1 MFFFLR
7 IAAVLMLLLV
17 LPALYLHFR
26 YLRRKD
32 GMRRWRIL
40 MWSTTAILAA
50 GTLWYISYG
59 FQTGRPE
66 WLTRLFFHLLL
77 GVSFVQLGLCI
88 GGLLATLT
96 KRNSFMRRA
105 MTGVGIGL
113 AALSLIITIMAYFIG
128 NKRIEVKEYTFASK
142 ELPEAFD
149 GFRIVHISD
158 LHLGTYGADT
168 ARVSELINKTLE
180 QKGDIILFTGDLVN
194 LESKEALPFVEQLK
208 RLTAPYGVY
217 SILGNHDYAVYRNF
231 AEKEEQLADIEQ
243 LVKLEKECGWH
254 VMRNE
259 NAIIEKDSAC
269 IALIGVENDGRPP
282 FPQLANI
289 PKAIKG
295 IPTNANFKIMMTHDP
310 SHWRRNVLSETDAQL
325 TLAGHTHGMQFKL
338 AGWSPASW
346 VYKEWG
352 GQYYEGDRS
361 IVVSIGLGLGAVP
374 FRFGAWSEVC
384 VITLERS
391 EMDDV

>member
-40 MWSTTAILAA
+40 MWTATAILAA

-66 WLTRLFFHLLL
+66 WLTRLFIHLLL
-77 GVSFVQLGLCI
+77 GVSFAQVGLSI

-194 LESKEALPFVEQLK
+194 LESREALPFVEQLK

-231 AEKEEQLADIEQ
+231 AEKDEQLADIEQ

-259 NAIIEKDSAC
+259 NAIIEKDSAR
-269 IALIGVENDGRPP
+269 IALIGVENDGKPP

-295 IPTNANFKIMMTHDP
+295 LPTDANFKIMMTHDP

-384 VITLERS
+384 VITLERCK
-391 EMDDV
+391 M

>member
-7 IAAVLMLLLV
+7 IAAVLLLLLV

-26 YLRRKD
+26 YLHRQPR
-32 GMRRWRIL
+32 MRPWRIL
-40 MWSTTAILAA
+40 LWSMTAILAA
-50 GTLWYISYG
+50 GTLWYISCG
-59 FQTGRPE
+59 FQTGQPQ

-77 GVSFVQLGLCI
+77 GVSIAQLGLTI
-88 GGLLATLT
+88 GGLLSTLT
-96 KRNSFMRRA
+96 KRISFLRRT
-105 MTGVGIGL
+105 MTCIGIGL
-113 AALSLIITIMAYFIG
+113 AAISLIITIMAYLFG

-142 ELPEAFD
+142 DLPEEFD

-168 ARVSELINKTLE
+168 TRVNELIDKTLE

-194 LESKEALPFVEQLK
+194 LESREALPFRQQLK
-208 RLTAPYGVY
+208 RLTAPHGVY

-231 AEKEEQLADIEQ
+231 EERDEQLADIEQ
-243 LVKLEKECGWH
+243 LVILEKECGWT
-254 VMRNE
+254 VLRNE
-259 NAIIEKDSAC
+259 NAMIEKDSAR
-269 IALIGVENDGRPP
+269 IALIGVENDGKPP
-282 FPQLANI
+282 FPQLADI
-289 PKAIKG
+289 PKALKG
-295 IPTNANFKIMMTHDP
+295 LPTDAKFKIFMTHDP
-310 SHWRRNVLSETDAQL
+310 SHWRRNVLSESDAQL

-338 AGWSPASW
+338 GGWSPASW

-384 VITLERS
+384 VITLKKS
-391 EMDDV
+391 H